1 MRKLSDLIFSRI
13 FMACQFE
20 SVDLTGHV
28 LFSSVVERT
37 AQTDYLVPDTTRLFV
52 TEKTFGTPFA

>member
-1 MRKLSDLIFSRI
+1 
-13 FMACQFE
+13 MACQFE
-20 SVDLTGHV
+20 SVDLTGRV

-37 AQTDYLVPDTTRLFV
+37 AQTDYFVPDTTRLFV